1 MEGTLAVVLP
11 GWGNYMYGGSLC
23 FGDSGIGDNPKLF
36 LKNFMAPFYGWGST
50 AKAAK
55 PLRGESLLY
64 YYVLRNSWYSFDQ
77 PRNDERLS
85 RSWSHP
91 VVFQP
96 VTPGLGIQ
104 CLNH

>member
-1 MEGTLAVVLP
+1 MRCTVEGTLAVVLP

-55 PLRGESLLY
+55 PLRGESLLFTTTF
-64 YYVLRNSWYSFDQ
+64 SGI
-77 PRNDERLS
+77 
-85 RSWSHP
+85 
-91 VVFQP
+91 
-96 VTPGLGIQ
+96 PGTHLTNLGMMKG
-104 CLNH
+104 